1 MNVNTA
7 NSTILLGEYPVDS
20 AKLKTAKT
28 IGTSTLSSTLLVS
41 LVLAVKSLVMAPP
54 EVLNVSASPSYC
66 PGSLKVAVKEE
77 HDYILSCSNSIG
89 GSIETPSIVIS
100 DLSKVTDDAYKIVAV
115 LEDEK
120 EKDPKVVATLPG
132 LSDSDVVKDFVQNAL
147 NKSDTHIG
155 ESASYYWGIGD
166 AQNANLGLIDSL
178 LDSGVTNPSTLID
191 DTIMTDLASSYMTN
205 QRINQI
211 VSTPTTDKGKVDV
224 APKYVE
230 SKDDALT
237 KKVGSRSCDKASP
250 MEQISCKQMQ
260 AMKDIVDG
268 PAAKIM
274 MMLMIMMAVFYSVV
288 NPNLVAFAGAIASLL
303 VLANVST
310 IIEGFLG

>member
-7 NSTILLGEYPVDS
+7 NSTILFGEYPVDS

-28 IGTSTLSSTLLVS
+28 ISTSTLSSTLLVS
-41 LVLAVKSLVMAPP
+41 LVLAAKSLVMAPP

-100 DLSKVTDDAYKIVAV
+100 DLSKVIDDAYKIVAV

-120 EKDPKVVATLPG
+120 EEDPKVVATLPG

-191 DTIMTDLASSYMTN
+191 DTIMTDLASSYKTKE
-205 QRINQI
+205 RISKI
-211 VSTPTTDKGKVDV
+211 VSTPDSDKGTVDIK
-224 APKYVE
+224 PKKPTSVE
-230 SKDDALT
+230 DPFT
-237 KKVGSRSCDKASP
+237 KKGRSCDKASR
-250 MEQISCKQMQ
+250 MDELTCKQMQ
-260 AMKDIVDG
+260 VIKDITDG
-268 PAAKIM
+268 PLSKIM
-274 MMLMIMMAVFYSVV
+274 MILMILMAILNAVV
-288 NPNLVAFAGAIASLL
+288 RPNLVGFAGAVASVL
-303 VLANVST
+303 VLANISK
-310 IIEGFLG
+310 ILEGFLG

>member
-28 IGTSTLSSTLLVS
+28 ISTSTLSSTLLVS

-120 EKDPKVVATLPG
+120 ERDPKVVATLPG

-166 AQNANLGLIDSL
+166 AQNANLGLIDRL

-191 DTIMTDLASSYMTN
+191 DTIMTDLASSYKTKE
-205 QRINQI
+205 RISQI
-211 VSTPTTDKGKVDV
+211 VSTPDSDKGTVDIK
-224 APKYVE
+224 PKKPTSVE
-230 SKDDALT
+230 DVLT
-237 KKVGSRSCDKASP
+237 KKVRSCDKASP
-250 MEQISCKQMQ
+250 MDELTCKQMQ
-260 AMKDIVDG
+260 VIKDITDG
-268 PAAKIM
+268 PLGKIM
-274 MMLMIMMAVFYSVV
+274 MIMMILMAIFYSVV
-288 NPNLVAFAGAIASLL
+288 SPNLVAFASAIASLL
-303 VLANVST
+303 LLANVST
-310 IIEGFLG
+310 IIERILG

>member
-7 NSTILLGEYPVDS
+7 NSTILFGEYPVDS

-28 IGTSTLSSTLLVS
+28 ISTSTLSSTLLVS
-41 LVLAVKSLVMAPP
+41 LVLAAKSLVMAPP

-100 DLSKVTDDAYKIVAV
+100 DLSKVIDDAYKIVAV

-191 DTIMTDLASSYMTN
+191 DTIMTDLASSYKTKE
-205 QRINQI
+205 RISKI
-211 VSTPTTDKGKVDV
+211 VSTPDSDKGTVDIK
-224 APKYVE
+224 PKKPTSVE
-230 SKDDALT
+230 DPFT
-237 KKVGSRSCDKASP
+237 KKGRSCDKASR
-250 MEQISCKQMQ
+250 MDELTCKQMQ
-260 AMKDIVDG
+260 VIKDITDG
-268 PAAKIM
+268 PLSKIM
-274 MMLMIMMAVFYSVV
+274 MILMILMAILNAVV
-288 NPNLVAFAGAIASLL
+288 RPNLVGFAGAVASVL
-303 VLANVST
+303 VLANISK
-310 IIEGFLG
+310 ILEGFLG

>member
-28 IGTSTLSSTLLVS
+28 ISTSTLSSTLLVS

-89 GSIETPSIVIS
+89 GSIETPAIVIS
-100 DLSKVTDDAYKIVAV
+100 DLSKVTDDVYKIVAV

-155 ESASYYWGIGD
+155 GSASYYWGIGD

-191 DTIMTDLASSYMTN
+191 DTIMIDLASSYNTK
-205 QRINQI
+205 QRVNQI

-224 APKYVE
+224 TPIYVE
-230 SKDDALT
+230 SKEDALT
-237 KKVGSRSCDKASP
+237 KKVRPCDKASP
-250 MEQISCKQMQ
+250 MEKISCEQMQ
-260 AMKDIVDG
+260 AMKDIADS
-268 PAAKIM
+268 PLSKIM
-274 MMLMIMMAVFYSVV
+274 MMMMVFMAVFYSVV
-288 NPNLVAFAGAIASLL
+288 SPNLVAFAGAIASVL
-303 VLANVST
+303 VLANVSK
-310 IIEGFLG
+310 IIEAFLG